1 MLAFKTRKSGK
12 LFKHL
17 IKLITKIDLYSRI
30 NQLFHKAG
38 YDFRRFPTQN
48 IRLLLKYLNDNNIHD
63 CFDVGANIGQYGK
76 YFRSSGFKGNIYSF
90 EPQTKAFK
98 ILSKKATGDSQWNT
112 FNIGLGNT
120 NGKSVINI
128 SKNSV
133 SSSILDI
140 NEYLTETAPETKY
153 ISKEEIEV
161 KRLDSFLKDI
171 NFHGRSFL
179 KIDAQG
185 FESKILEGAHGCF
198 DNIYALQLESS
209 CISLY
214 KEEKLF
220 DEMKRFIESKGFYL
234 SSLESGF
241 SDPNSGRLLQV
252 EMIFL
257 REV

>member
-1 MLAFKTRKSGK
+1 M
-12 LFKHL
+12 
-17 IKLITKIDLYSRI
+17 ITKLELYTRI

-38 YDFRRFPTQN
+38 YDIRRFPTSN
-48 IRLLLKYLNDNNIHD
+48 FRLLLRYLADNNVND
-63 CFDVGANIGQYGK
+63 CFDIGANIGQYAQH
-76 YFRSSGFKGNIYSF
+76 FRSAGFKGNIYSI
-90 EPQTKAFK
+90 EPQAKAFEVLTK
-98 ILSKKATGDSQWNT
+98 RAAGNSRWKT

-140 NEYLTETAPETKY
+140 SEYVVEIAPETKY

-161 KRLDSFLKDI
+161 KRLDSFLNEI
-171 NFHGRSFL
+171 NFQGRLFL
-179 KIDAQG
+179 KMDAQG
-185 FESKILEGAHGCF
+185 FESKILEGAEACWN
-198 DNIYALQLESS
+198 NIYALQLESS
-209 CISLY
+209 CVFNY

-220 DEMKRFIESKGFYL
+220 DEMKAFIESKGFYL

-241 SDPNSGRLLQV
+241 SDTKSGRLLQV

-257 REV
+257 REI

>member
-1 MLAFKTRKSGK
+1 MKTE
-12 LFKHL
+12 LQ
-17 IKLITKIDLYSRI
+17 LYSKI

-38 YDFRRFPTQN
+38 FDLRRFPTN
-48 IRLLLKYLNDNNIHD
+48 NFRLLLKYLLNNNIND
-63 CFDVGANIGQYGK
+63 CFDIGANIGQYAK
-76 YFRSSGFKGNIYSF
+76 HLRSAGFKGNIYSI
-90 EPQTKAFK
+90 EPQFNAFK
-98 ILSKKATGDSQWNT
+98 ILQEKAADDSQWKT
-112 FNIGLGNT
+112 FNIGLGDT
-120 NGKSVINI
+120 NEKSIINI

-140 NEYLTETAPETKY
+140 NEYLIKTAPETEY

-161 KRLDSFLKDI
+161 KRLDSFLTEI
-171 NFHGRSFL
+171 HFLGRFFL

-185 FESKILEGAHGCF
+185 FESKILEGAKGCF
-198 DNIYALQLESS
+198 NNIYALQIESS
-209 CISLY
+209 CFPLY

-220 DEMKRFIESKGFYL
+220 GEIKAFIESKGFYL

-241 SDPNSGRLLQV
+241 SDPVNGRLLQV

>member
-1 MLAFKTRKSGK
+1 M
-12 LFKHL
+12 
-17 IKLITKIDLYSRI
+17 ITNLELYNRI

-38 YDFRRFPTQN
+38 YDFRRFPTTN
-48 IRLLLKYLNDNNIHD
+48 FRFLLKYLADNNVND

-90 EPQTKAFK
+90 EPQTKAFE
-98 ILSKKATGDSQWNT
+98 ILSKKAAGDSQWNT

-153 ISKEEIEV
+153 ISKEDIEV

-171 NFHGRSFL
+171 NFQGRFFL

-185 FESKILEGAHGCF
+185 FESKILEGAKDCF
-198 DNIYALQLESS
+198 NNIYALQIESS
-209 CISLY
+209 CIPLY

-220 DEMKRFIESKGFYL
+220 DEMKAFIELQGFYL

-241 SDPNSGRLLQV
+241 SDPKSGRLLQV

-257 REV
+257 KKV